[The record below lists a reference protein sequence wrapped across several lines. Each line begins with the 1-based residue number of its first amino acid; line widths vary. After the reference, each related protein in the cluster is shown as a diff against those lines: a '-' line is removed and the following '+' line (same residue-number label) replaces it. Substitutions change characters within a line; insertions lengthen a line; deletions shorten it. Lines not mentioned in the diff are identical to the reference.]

1 MILGFNIG
9 FLEIG
14 WVDILDILFVAVLL
28 YQVYKLM
35 KGSVAIKVFLGFLVL
50 YLIYLMVNA
59 AQMELLSNILGQ
71 FMGVGVIAAIILF
84 QPEIRKFLLLLGR
97 APIFNEGNI
106 FENFKSIWTTK
117 GGYKKADITPL
128 IEAAKTLGGT
138 NTGALIVLSKNSEL
152 KFFAESGDR
161 MDAVISKRLLM
172 AIFNKYS
179 PLHDG
184 AVIIYDNKIIAARC
198 ILPVTER
205 DVPAQFGLR
214 HRAAIGMSENTDS
227 LVIVVSEETGQLSTM
242 RNGEIFH
249 NLSTQE
255 LRKAINEYLY
265 EERKESAATATESIL
280 KKAKEEGSAKKEEP
294 KKTEGSTDKKEATK
308 ESVKAS

>member
-14 WVDILDILFVAVLL
+14 WVDIIDILFVSVLL

-50 YLIYLMVNA
+50 YLIYLVVNA

-106 FENFKSIWTTK
+106 FENFKAIWTNR
-117 GGYKKADITPL
+117 GGYKKADVTPL

-138 NTGALIVLSKNSEL
+138 NTGALIVMSKNSEL

-161 MDAVISKRLLM
+161 IDAVISKRLLM

-214 HRAAIGMSENTDS
+214 HRAGIGMSEATDT
-227 LVIVVSEETGQLSTM
+227 LVIVVSEETGQISTV
-242 RNGEIFH
+242 RNGNIAH

-265 EERKESAATATESIL
+265 EESKEVSSTTDNVL
-280 KKAKEEGSAKKEEP
+280 KKAKEEGSSKKEEP
-294 KKTEGSTDKKEATK
+294 KNSDSKKSEKQSAQ
-308 ESVKAS
+308 AS